1 MSRLRENVGGC
12 STECGMMPAH
22 GLLGSDLRVRVR
34 VCMLSRYTA
43 TGRRMRKH
51 MRDGSRVLLLRPFT
65 DWWERRGSWTLVS
78 RSYVQAVPALL
89 SVARRTLCASAGNR
103 ANEFETPP
111 SSRANTNDHP
121 RPSTASA
128 IWGDISDHGGDR
140 GRLVSQ
146 PRACAVHETTPLIQ
160 CCGHRERGRD
170 WGVVGSC
177 ASQGY
182 LYDEHAVWADPSWFT
197 YLRIIVLCPGQL
209 GLLLLALF
217 LLTPNPAGPRSRL
230 RAGRQLASAHLERL
244 TTWNNERQVI
254 LLHTITSVGS
264 DMRRRESG
272 EGESCPNARRTLRR
286 CIGVGGDGKP

>member
-1 MSRLRENVGGC
+1 
-12 STECGMMPAH
+12 MMPAH

-51 MRDGSRVLLLRPFT
+51 MRDGSRVLLLRAFT

-170 WGVVGSC
+170 WGVVGVVPRKGACMTSTP
-177 ASQGY
+177 Y
-182 LYDEHAVWADPSWFT
+182 
-197 YLRIIVLCPGQL
+197 GQ
-209 GLLLLALF
+209 
-217 LLTPNPAGPRSRL
+217 
-230 RAGRQLASAHLERL
+230 
-244 TTWNNERQVI
+244 
-254 LLHTITSVGS
+254 
-264 DMRRRESG
+264 
-272 EGESCPNARRTLRR
+272 TLRGLR
-286 CIGVGGDGKP
+286 TCESSSFVQAKLACSSLPYSSSPRTPPGHGPG